1 MTAWFRGLSRREQ
14 RLILVM
20 LALAALVLAWLL
32 VVRPLSDA
40 LVEAKARHAAA
51 AVELA
56 EARGAAAEIAR
67 LEKQGGGGAAAG
79 PLDALLSRSAAEAG
93 FPVSR
98 IQPAGEGVTIAMDAA
113 RPQAFFSWVGQMEA
127 QGLIVARLN
136 ARANADRT
144 IAVEATFRK
153 RGG

>member
-1 MTAWFRGLSRREQ
+1 MTAWFRSLSRREQ
-14 RLILVM
+14 KLILIM

-32 VVRPLSDA
+32 VVRPFSDA
-40 LVEAKARHAAA
+40 LAEAKARHAGAA
-51 AVELA
+51 LELA

-67 LEKQGGGGAAAG
+67 LEKQGGGAAAG
-79 PLDALLSRSAAEAG
+79 PLDALLSRSAGEAG
-93 FPVSR
+93 FQVSR
-98 IQPAGEGVTIAMDAA
+98 IQPAGDGVTVAMDAA
-113 RPQAFFSWVGQMEA
+113 RPQAFFAWAAQMEA

>member
-14 RLILVM
+14 RLILIM

-40 LVEAKARHAAA
+40 LAEAKARHAAA

-67 LEKQGGGGAAAG
+67 LELQGGGAAAG
-79 PLDALLSRSAAEAG
+79 PLDGLLSRSAAEAG
-93 FPVSR
+93 FQVAR
-98 IQPAGEGVTIAMDAA
+98 IQPSGDGVAVAMDAA
-113 RPQAFFSWVGQMEA
+113 RPQAFFAWVAQMEA
-127 QGLIVARLN
+127 QGLVVARLN

-144 IAVEATFRK
+144 IAAEATFRK